1 MLQPSSSKDRASRGR
16 ASGSAASRQSHSMLE
31 GPLPEAL
38 SASLPTLGSRHISRP
53 TSLVVHSRLH
63 AVRFRILSTQSP
75 PLADVPVSLLS
86 VSLLPGHRTCQKA
99 MDCDGDET
107 SDRYQR

>member
-1 MLQPSSSKDRASRGR
+1 MLHPSSSKDRASR
-16 ASGSAASRQSHSMLE
+16 SAALRRVDQM
-31 GPLPEAL
+31 PEAV
-38 SASLPTLGSRHISRP
+38 SASLATFGFRHVARP

-75 PLADVPVSLLS
+75 TLTDVPVSLLS

-99 MDCDGDET
+99 MDCNGSET
-107 SDRYQR
+107 SDRNQR